1 MPENLLSHNKSFDPL
16 IRKSPPFAVMNSK
29 IGVDPVRFA
38 IFLKQLRAVL
48 FVLRTRYPCGILLA
62 AF

>member
-38 IFLKQLRAVL
+38 IFLFLQQLRAVL
-48 FVLRTRYPCGILLA
+48 VCIGG
-62 AF
+62 